1 MPLKLNIA
9 MSRKIGE
16 PNYGSRGAT
25 VGLEME
31 VDSSLV
37 DQPRQLH
44 ERIAR
49 LFRLAKQS
57 VDRELGTSDPGRR
70 RANRST
76 SDARPD
82 PRSARNRQSS
92 AAGPHGRNPIS
103 LWCRPTGRP
112 VTRPSQSTDRYNQ
125 TVIERDGGLELTGS
139 MKLPIAMNRM
149 STFARRLRCRPSQ
162 TAQAALRFR

>member
-16 PNYGSRGAT
+16 PNYSSRGAT

-57 VDRELGTSDPGRR
+57 VDRELGTTDPADLEPSVRPATPAQVR
-70 RANRST
+70 ALYAIANRQQLDLTAEIHSRFGV
-76 SDARPD
+76 DRPD
-82 PRSARNRQSS
+82 DLSLDQASQMIDTIKPSS
-92 AAGPHGRNPIS
+92 NG
-103 LWCRPTGRP
+103 
-112 VTRPSQSTDRYNQ
+112 
-125 TVIERDGGLELTGS
+125 TVVHS
-139 MKLPIAMNRM
+139 
-149 STFARRLRCRPSQ
+149 
-162 TAQAALRFR
+162 

>member
-9 MSRKIGE
+9 MSRKLGQ

-57 VDRELGTSDPGRR
+57 VDRELGTMDAVHPDPTVRPATLAQVR
-70 RANRST
+70 ALHAIANRQQLDLTVEIQSRFGV
-76 SDARPD
+76 DRPD
-82 PRSARNRQSS
+82 ALSLDQASQLIDTIKPSS
-92 AAGPHGRNPIS
+92 NG
-103 LWCRPTGRP
+103 
-112 VTRPSQSTDRYNQ
+112 
-125 TVIERDGGLELTGS
+125 TVIQ
-139 MKLPIAMNRM
+139 N
-149 STFARRLRCRPSQ
+149 
-162 TAQAALRFR
+162 

>member
-9 MSRKIGE
+9 LSRKIGE

-31 VDSSLV
+31 VDSSLL

-57 VDRELGTSDPGRR
+57 VDRELGTSDRADVEPAVRPATTGQIRALHAI
-70 RANRST
+70 ANRQQLDLAAEIQSRFGVG
-76 SDARPD
+76 RPD
-82 PRSARNRQSS
+82 DLSLDQASQLIDIIKTSS
-92 AAGPHGRNPIS
+92 NG
-103 LWCRPTGRP
+103 
-112 VTRPSQSTDRYNQ
+112 
-125 TVIERDGGLELTGS
+125 TVVQ
-139 MKLPIAMNRM
+139 N
-149 STFARRLRCRPSQ
+149 
-162 TAQAALRFR
+162 

>member
-37 DQPRQLH
+37 NQPRQLH

-57 VDRELGTSDPGRR
+57 VDRELGTTDWADIEPIVRPATTAQIR
-70 RANRST
+70 ALHAIANRQQLDLAAEIESRFGMKCPDDL
-76 SDARPD
+76 SLEQASQLIDAIKP
-82 PRSARNRQSS
+82 SANGS
-92 AAGPHGRNPIS
+92 AIG
-103 LWCRPTGRP
+103 T
-112 VTRPSQSTDRYNQ
+112 
-125 TVIERDGGLELTGS
+125 
-139 MKLPIAMNRM
+139 
-149 STFARRLRCRPSQ
+149 
-162 TAQAALRFR
+162 

>member
-31 VDSSLV
+31 VDSSLA

-57 VDRELGTSDPGRR
+57 VDRELGTNDATNVEPDVRLATPAQVR
-70 RANRST
+70 ALHAIANRQQLDLT
-76 SDARPD
+76 AVIQTRFGVMRPD
-82 PRSARNRQSS
+82 QLSLQQASQLIDAIKSS
-92 AAGPHGRNPIS
+92 SNGTAVQIGPES
-103 LWCRPTGRP
+103 
-112 VTRPSQSTDRYNQ
+112 
-125 TVIERDGGLELTGS
+125 
-139 MKLPIAMNRM
+139 
-149 STFARRLRCRPSQ
+149 
-162 TAQAALRFR
+162 

>member
-9 MSRKIGE
+9 MSRKVGA

-37 DQPRQLH
+37 DHPRQLH

-57 VDRELGTSDPGRR
+57 VDRELMSPEPVGSK
-70 RANRST
+70 
-76 SDARPD
+76 
-82 PRSARNRQSS
+82 
-92 AAGPHGRNPIS
+92 
-103 LWCRPTGRP
+103 PTGKACDQEPPDRP
-112 VTRPSQSTDRYNQ
+112 ATDRQ
-125 TVIERDGGLELTGS
+125 IRAIQVIASRQNLNLTHELQGRFGIDRPEDLS
-139 MKLPIAMNRM
+139 LDDASQLIDAIKP
-149 STFARRLRCRPSQ
+149 STNGAVGK
-162 TAQAALRFR
+162 T

>member
-44 ERIAR
+44 ERIGR
-49 LFRLAKQS
+49 LFQLAKAS
-57 VDRELGTSDPGRR
+57 IDHELGCPSAAPNAEAGSSESRIKLATANQIRAIHAI
-70 RANRST
+70 ANRQNVDLIEELRSRFGVYRVEELT
-76 SDARPD
+76 LHQASRLIDAIK
-82 PRSARNRQSS
+82 SS
-92 AAGPHGRNPIS
+92 ANG
-103 LWCRPTGRP
+103 
-112 VTRPSQSTDRYNQ
+112 
-125 TVIERDGGLELTGS
+125 
-139 MKLPIAMNRM
+139 
-149 STFARRLRCRPSQ
+149 
-162 TAQAALRFR
+162 AALQ